1 MSILI
6 TGGAGFIGTFTKN
19 VLKQAGYN
27 VILVDNFITGD
38 RSNIE
43 AGDHLIEKDIRD
55 ERLYDDLKESEID
68 AVIHLAAQTSVP
80 DSLNDPVYDAS
91 ENIEG
96 TVKMLQLANR
106 LKVKKFILASS
117 AAVYGDN
124 PACPLKETEA
134 LAPTSPYGL
143 SKMTGE
149 HYVDLLC
156 RQYGIEATILRYAN
170 VFGPKQSKDGEGGV
184 IKIFIDKLLENQT
197 LQIFGDGGQTRDFI
211 YVEDIANAHLAA
223 IKGPSGVYNVST
235 NTETSVNELVEVLTK
250 LSKGSIPKEYAEP
263 RQGDIYRS
271 CLDNSRITNSLGWSP
286 QYSFDEG
293 LQKTFDAFM
302 DIKSLTPSQ
311 E

>member
-1 MSILI
+1 MSVLI

-19 VLKQAGYN
+19 VLKKHGYK

-38 RSNIE
+38 RNNLE
-43 AGDHLIEKDIRD
+43 AGDILIEKDIRD
-55 ERLYDDLKESEID
+55 EGLFEDLKELDID

-80 DSLNDPVYDAS
+80 DSMNDPVYDVS

-96 TVKMLQLANR
+96 TVKMLQLAKR
-106 LKVKKFILASS
+106 LQAKKFIFASS

-124 PACPLKETEA
+124 PACPLKETEV

-149 HYVDLLC
+149 QYVKLLC
-156 RQYGIEATILRYAN
+156 GQYGIEATILRYAN

-184 IKIFIDKLLENQT
+184 IKIFIDKLMKNET

-211 YVEDIANAHLAA
+211 YVEDIAAAHLAA
-223 IKGPSGVYNVST
+223 LKSPAGVYNVGT
-235 NTETSVNELVEVLTK
+235 NTETSVNELVDVLTE
-250 LSKGSIPKEYAEP
+250 LTDGSISKQHAEP

-271 CLDNSRITNSLGWSP
+271 CLDNGQITNAFGWSP
-286 QYSFDEG
+286 KYSFAEG
-293 LQKTFDAFM
+293 LEKTYAAFVG
-302 DIKSLTPSQ
+302 IKNQSLSQ